1 MYSRK
6 KSANRNRG
14 GIFLKKKKTEEP
26 NVELSVQSVAGEPET
41 SYEMLRKYGTYEI
54 QPTADTK
61 HDFPTVAQGLS
72 ENAEKPTKASK
83 HKKSK

>member
-1 MYSRK
+1 M
-6 KSANRNRG
+6 
-14 GIFLKKKKTEEP
+14 KKKKTEEP
-26 NVELSVQSVAGEPET
+26 NLEISVQSVTGEPET

-72 ENAEKPTKASK
+72 KNAEKPTKAKK
-83 HKKSK
+83 HKKTK

>member
-1 MYSRK
+1 M
-6 KSANRNRG
+6 
-14 GIFLKKKKTEEP
+14 KKKKTEEP
-26 NVELSVQSVAGEPET
+26 NLEISVQSVTGEPET

-61 HDFPTVAQGLS
+61 HDFPTIAQGIA
-72 ENAEKPTKASK
+72 ENAQKPTKASK